1 MQWQMKPATELSSVM
16 LVTRLGNDTHEEER
30 EIEVGQWCPSKKEL
44 YRVVDELN
52 LKDNFPD
59 EALSRCPDAEPEYS
73 SMDRREKRAV
83 QPSTTLWDELRN
95 LQYYIRARKIIV

>member
-16 LVTRLGNDTHEEER
+16 PVTRLGNDTHEEER

-52 LKDNFPD
+52 LKHNFPD

-73 SMDRREKRAV
+73 SMDRREKRAI